1 MGEVLRGKKRSYK
14 ALWIPVWTIAAA
26 AKIFPIL
33 WVGCLPFF
41 KRWRMALAASGLCL
55 VVFLGF
61 ALLKPDA
68 NRDYWQRYLV
78 DRAQQY
84 SRGGTDIDDQS
95 LKSFLDRIGRSS
107 HFVVSG
113 ISVDER
119 QEVKWE
125 LPWEVSTRS
134 IYWATAAA
142 AVLIGLWIVYSW
154 IRCRNR
160 DPAVALYSLMLFT
173 LIFFPNIQRY
183 NHLLAL
189 PVMAWLW
196 NNGTQGRRL
205 AIAAYALF
213 ALSRLNHIWAVLLP
227 TPLAPIASGFG
238 LFGIFILLVIEFYL
252 KIRVNSDV
260 TSNVTHIII
269 FLVMWLFA
277 SKFIHIENNDN
288 KIGGMKISN
297 RTDVVLSILIVLH
310 ALGMV
315 FYFTYKLGIT

>member
-1 MGEVLRGKKRSYK
+1 MLSREYPVYLVDILHLVQAEGHLDPLALILAVDGILGPDKFQEPVEDPVGE
-14 ALWIPVWTIAAA
+14 T
-26 AKIFPIL
+26 
-33 WVGCLPFF
+33 
-41 KRWRMALAASGLCL
+41 
-55 VVFLGF
+55 
-61 ALLKPDA
+61 
-68 NRDYWQRYLV
+68 LV

-113 ISVDER
+113 ISVDDR
-119 QEVKWE
+119 REVKWE
-125 LPWEVSTRS
+125 WPWELSTRS

-227 TPLAPIASGFG
+227 SPLAPIASGFG
-238 LFGIFILLVIEFYL
+238 LFGIFILL
-252 KIRVNSDV
+252 
-260 TSNVTHIII
+260 
-269 FLVMWLFA
+269 
-277 SKFIHIENNDN
+277 
-288 KIGGMKISN
+288 G
-297 RTDVVLSILIVLH
+297 
-310 ALGMV
+310 
-315 FYFTYKLGIT
+315 GITYFLHSTDRRIQ